1 MLYSPAKLLP
11 SCWAPR
17 SLRLGYFSKANSCC
31 KMVCGA
37 CGACGVCVSLLAL
50 SVRGLQL
57 QDNPKARPNLPGRGA
72 GTRRGAGGGALCFNV
87 PKRAALG
94 VLHPAAAGAVPA
106 AGSGRA
112 GRGGEPEPGAAQHR
126 AAAAAG
132 RGAGCLQAQAA
143 GVPGGP
149 AAAGPAGAEA
159 AGQGGSPPGER
170 GRFEV
175 GGRAPRVAVPSA
187 VPSAQ
192 VLQYKKKCGEV
203 EQQLLEKATE
213 LEQERLTVSSRMG
226 GSCPGCPGVPP
237 FARQHLKGAD
247 VPAEPAGHQRLAAGG
262 GEQQRAGERADPA
275 GGGAA
280 EVQEGVPGVPG
291 AAGPPRDHPLALRPP
306 GAAAWC
312 R

>member
-1 MLYSPAKLLP
+1 MLYSPAKLVP
-11 SCWAPR
+11 SCWAPQ
-17 SLRLGYFSKANSCC
+17 SLRLGCFSKANSCC
-31 KMVCGA
+31 KIGVCGVR
-37 CGACGVCVSLLAL
+37 GVCVSLPCGVCSCRTTPKQGRICRIGVLAH
-50 SVRGLQL
+50 RGG
-57 QDNPKARPNLPGRGA
+57 P
-72 GTRRGAGGGALCFNV
+72 GGGALCFNIH
-87 PKRAALG
+87 KRAALG
-94 VLHPAAAGAVPA
+94 VLHPTAAGAVPA

-170 GRFEV
+170 GRFGV
-175 GGRAPRVAVPSA
+175 GECAPRVVVPFAVPST
-187 VPSAQ
+187 Q

-226 GSCPGCPGVPP
+226 GSRCPPP
-237 FARQHLKGAD
+237 FPNQHLKGAD

-280 EVQEGVPGVPG
+280 EVPEGVPGVPG
-291 AAGPPRDHPLALRPP
+291 AAGPPRDHPLALRPLPP